1 MKYVSFGIIALG
13 YLTFLLGM
21 YSSKLVVTEMMGVL
35 QLAYVGLLLLD
46 YGDPLL
52 SSLLNFKYFYGA
64 DSLVFK
70 TTTQNV
76 KLRSL
81 SYSEIIV
88 HDLNIILAG
97 LFIPFLLGLIFFIV
111 SKTVKKSK
119 PKWNTLYRVMIGEYI
134 LVAL

>member
-1 MKYVSFGIIALG
+1 
-13 YLTFLLGM
+13 
-21 YSSKLVVTEMMGVL
+21 MGVL

-70 TTTQNV
+70 TPTTQSV
-76 KLRSL
+76 KLNSL

-88 HDLNIILAG
+88 HDLNIMLAM
-97 LFIPFLLGLIFFIV
+97 LLIPLLLGFIFFIISV
-111 SKTVKKSK
+111 ITDKSK
-119 PKWNTLYRVMIGEYI
+119 PKWNTLYRVMIG
-134 LVAL
+134 